1 MTKQEARERM
11 KVLRREL
18 SGTERDEKSRAAAN
32 HLFRLP
38 AMKQASY
45 FFPFVKVNRSFAVTS
60 KLFISADA
68 LLFYANC

>member
-38 AMKQASY
+38 AMKQ
-45 FFPFVKVNRSFAVTS
+45 
-60 KLFISADA
+60 DGD
-68 LLFYANC
+68 